1 VTTHVAAGA
10 RATVLT
16 GEEETMENERKS
28 WTGEIL
34 AEPSGANGQPE
45 RAAATYCAFCGEDL
59 AGAHAATRRFGELF
73 CGEGHAAAFVSA
85 VRAARAEATAQ
96 RSGGDALAAA
106 GDPDPTPQQGQSQWE
121 LKRGL
126 KLGACCGLPILALV
140 VLVGG
145 GGALL
150 GGAAALLPTLAL
162 LACPLGMFF
171 MMRAMRHDGGRA
183 ERGPGDSKDRANRE
197 R

>member
-1 VTTHVAAGA
+1 
-10 RATVLT
+10 
-16 GEEETMENERKS
+16 MESKRKS
-28 WTGEIL
+28 RTGEIR

-45 RAAATYCAFCGEDL
+45 WAAATYCAFCGEDL
-59 AGAHAATRRFGELF
+59 GGAHAATRRFGEPF
-73 CGEGHAAAFVSA
+73 CDEGHAEAFVSE

-96 RSGGDALAAA
+96 RSGGHALAAA
-106 GDPDPTPQQGQSQWE
+106 GDADPTPQRGQSQWS
-121 LKRGL
+121 LKRWL

-140 VLVGG
+140 VLAGG

-171 MMRAMRHDGGRA
+171 MMRAMRHDGGGA
-183 ERGPGDSKDRANRE
+183 GRGEDGSKDRANRE